1 METKQM
7 SIKTIGILSMIIF
20 LLSSCS
26 TIEGIFEAGMWT
38 GVLVVVGIIA
48 LIVFIIFR
56 FFRKR

>member
-1 METKQM
+1 MEPKHLSM
-7 SIKTIGILSMIIF
+7 RIIGILSMIIF
-20 LLSSCS
+20 VFNSCS

-38 GVLVVVGIIA
+38 GVIVVVGIIA

>member
-1 METKQM
+1 MEPKHSPVT
-7 SIKTIGILSMIIF
+7 IIGILTMIM
-20 LLSSCS
+20 LVLSSCS

-38 GVLVVVGIIA
+38 GVIVVVGIIA